1 MPIVVVRVR
10 EPGGH
15 KCVRTYALLD
25 TGSTSTFI
33 SEALLKDLGVSGT
46 PTTRRISTI
55 ESKGVPAMCQEV
67 QLEVVNDK
75 SGEVMRLDKVLSRPD
90 LHLGVETRGTRE
102 DALRWPHL
110 RGVPLDEQL
119 DDPSIGLL
127 IGVNVPDA
135 LRPLETIAGGPGQPY
150 ATLTQ
155 LGWTLTGP
163 LGRNS
168 TPQTQSFRVS
178 EAGKLAEGP
187 GGVCSMT
194 GSERTPEAEELV
206 DHLRKFWEF
215 ETSGQYDLS
224 KGHSAQDQKVLELWR
239 TEATKVDGHYQLPIP
254 FRDEHPHLPDAKGM
268 ALKRLISLS
277 KRLSRDERLHTE
289 YARGVQDLLDKGYA
303 EEVPEDEISRSDGK
317 VWYLPHHPVSNPNKD
332 KVRMVF
338 DCAAKHHGVS
348 LNSKV
353 LSGPDLTNSLIGV
366 LAKYRLHQVAF
377 MAEFLR
383 EI

>member
-155 LGWTLTGP
+155 LGWTLTGGIQ
-163 LGRNS
+163 LHR
-168 TPQTQSFRVS
+168 
-178 EAGKLAEGP
+178 
-187 GGVCSMT
+187 
-194 GSERTPEAEELV
+194 
-206 DHLRKFWEF
+206 LR
-215 ETSGQYDLS
+215 
-224 KGHSAQDQKVLELWR
+224 
-239 TEATKVDGHYQLPIP
+239 
-254 FRDEHPHLPDAKGM
+254 
-268 ALKRLISLS
+268 
-277 KRLSRDERLHTE
+277 
-289 YARGVQDLLDKGYA
+289 
-303 EEVPEDEISRSDGK
+303 
-317 VWYLPHHPVSNPNKD
+317 
-332 KVRMVF
+332 
-338 DCAAKHHGVS
+338 
-348 LNSKV
+348 
-353 LSGPDLTNSLIGV
+353 
-366 LAKYRLHQVAF
+366 AF
-377 MAEFLR
+377 V
-383 EI
+383 